1 MSMVVVLKIGQPGG
15 ATKGVVRARSA
26 VTVAATD
33 GGLDDMAE
41 CGVCECTGRRGQR
54 DLGGLCLYTSL
65 YPATRQSGRGGA
77 HNCITVQSS

>member
-1 MSMVVVLKIGQPGG
+1 MSTVVVLKIGQPGG

-33 GGLDDMAE
+33 GVLDDMVE

-54 DLGGLCLYTSL
+54 AWVAFACI
-65 YPATRQSGRGGA
+65 PRCIRRQVSQAGA
-77 HNCITVQSS
+77 ERTTA